1 MATSD
6 AHKYEL
12 RIYWSPSD
20 SVFIAEVPDLPG
32 CLAHG
37 RTPTE
42 AAAEAEVAIG
52 LWIDSAREFGQVVPA
67 PRSSRAFA

>member
-1 MATSD
+1 MATSQ

-20 SVFIAEVPDLPG
+20 NVFIAEVPDLPG
-32 CLAHG
+32 CMAHG

-67 PRSSRAFA
+67 PRSSRSFA